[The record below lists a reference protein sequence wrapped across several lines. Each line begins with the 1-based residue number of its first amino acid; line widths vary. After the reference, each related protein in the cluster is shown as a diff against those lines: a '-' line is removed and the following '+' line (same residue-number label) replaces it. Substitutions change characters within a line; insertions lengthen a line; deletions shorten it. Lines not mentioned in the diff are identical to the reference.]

1 MKKKKAISATM
12 GISVVLIIVYLVVIS
27 VKKQSTINAMNTL
40 SISVN
45 GYEVTL
51 KNEGKYNS
59 LNVGQ
64 LSTTTENT
72 LSLNEKDKVESI
84 KINDKK
90 KKYLMKYILM
100 WML

>member
-1 MKKKKAISATM
+1 
-12 GISVVLIIVYLVVIS
+12 
-27 VKKQSTINAMNTL
+27 MNTL

-45 GYEVTL
+45 GYEITL

-84 KINDKK
+84 KIDDKEEEISDEIHFNVDVIDSSEK
-90 KKYLMKYILM
+90 IKISIKYSGEEEYSEYYINTYSTTFPGY
-100 WML
+100 